1 MFKRSLLWSLLLSAV
16 ALGMAGCSSNPTST
30 SNEKGTLIIFA
41 GDVPL
46 CNLLSFRTNIASL
59 TLTPQGGSGS
69 VSVLASNTFIPLDF
83 AALRDTTAVADV
95 VSVSPGTYTGGQV
108 QFSASSMA
116 LFDSAVSPPIDVI
129 TPTLSSETVNFTI
142 NPPLVVQACS
152 STSSTPCQ
160 AAAMNIDFNLAQSI
174 ELTAQGQVNVSG
186 SPGSLTVKVTPVV
199 NATTLAASGSQ
210 GFGALDDFHGYI
222 LSVNNTSTNSNFIGS
237 FVVQTLPGFNVT
249 SSLEGAGP
257 AITVNLTK
265 NTQLIGAAALN
276 QITTGNFVEIN
287 GYVDSQGNFIAN
299 TIVIEDQTDLAND
312 KSAFL
317 GYVISV
323 TKDSSGNLTQ
333 FQLYVHDQEPNT
345 SAGTGNSVP
354 LDTPPVIVNVS
365 TSTGFHF
372 SAPAANF
379 PNLTP
384 DSTFLNVGQQLVVH
398 GTYTAPARA
407 TPPATTPPS
416 TVDASNVYIPLQ
428 TVSGN
433 FSALLTAGADNL
445 SGAFRFVPCFTL
457 FQGQNIYVITNA
469 QTQFINVNGL
479 AGLSPSP
486 QLQVRGLLFF
496 DQSGGP
502 INGIQIPP
510 NSYVLLANRV
520 HLF

>member
-1 MFKRSLLWSLLLSAV
+1 MRRRMFKRSLLWGLLLAAV
-16 ALGMAGCSSNPTST
+16 ALGMGGCGSSTTST

-83 AALRDTTAVADV
+83 AALKDTTALADV
-95 VSVSPGTYTGGQV
+95 VSVSPGTYTGGQI

-152 STSSTPCQ
+152 STSTTPCQ

-174 ELTAQGQVNVSG
+174 ELNAQGQVNVSG
-186 SPGSLTVKVTPVV
+186 STGSLTVKVTPVV
-199 NATTLAASGSQ
+199 NATTLTASGSQ

-299 TIVIEDQTDLAND
+299 TVVIEDQTDLDND
-312 KSAFL
+312 RTAFL

-333 FQLYVHDQEPNT
+333 FQLYVHDQEPNP

-365 TSTGFHF
+365 TST
-372 SAPAANF
+372 
-379 PNLTP
+379 
-384 DSTFLNVGQQLVVH
+384 
-398 GTYTAPARA
+398 
-407 TPPATTPPS
+407 
-416 TVDASNVYIPLQ
+416 VDASNIYIPLQ

-433 FSALLTAGADNL
+433 FSSLLTAGADNV
-445 SGAFRFVPCFTL
+445 SGAFRFIPCFTL
-457 FQGQNIYVITNA
+457 FQGQNIYVITNP

-479 AGLSPSP
+479 AGLIPSP

-496 DQSGGP
+496 DQSGGS
-502 INGIQIPP
+502 INGVQIPP